1 LNYYSVAYSLDLHL
15 GSMRNLNGG
24 GSGVS
29 RWWKRSGY
37 LKKFDNS
44 LPKTNKKTTNTSI
57 TVFYDLN

>member
-1 LNYYSVAYSLDLHL
+1 
-15 GSMRNLNGG
+15 MRNLNGG
-24 GSGVS
+24 GSGVR